1 MPNVVDELDF
11 EFLCAGWTAPYHSWR
26 NPVESVMVIL
36 KKEVAKCNSL
46 TQLRKIA
53 EETTSWLELNVTFSC
68 LHFKEEQLKLPVKW
82 LQLRNSVSLDCNY
95 SC

>member
-53 EETTSWLELNVTFSC
+53 EETTSLLDLNVTFFLSAFQRRAIETTC
-68 LHFKEEQLKLPVKW
+68 EMATTQEFSEFG
-82 LQLRNSVSLDCNY
+82 LQL
-95 SC
+95 